1 MTKKYIISIDM
12 GGTKILGAAINS
24 NEGILARIKQPTKEG
39 AAPDEYISAIVE
51 VVNELIADKKFK
63 PESIQAVCLGVPGS
77 VNPETGII
85 GLAPNLGLK
94 NFSIKEKLQE
104 KIELPVLIENDV
116 NLAAMGIKNFELD
129 EKAKNILVVFVGTGI
144 GGGLLFNGKIYR
156 GSSFVA
162 GEIGHRVVE
171 KNGALCGCGNKG
183 CFEALAS
190 RTAIVKSIINDINS
204 GKKSFLTERVKNG
217 ERIKSKMLR
226 AAVKA
231 DDVMVKNH
239 IQNASVYIGRVLADI
254 NNLLNLDTIVLGGGV
269 IEAVGKFMLPTIKKT
284 FEENVLQ
291 DSAVTTKIKMTKL
304 GDDAALFGGI
314 SLAEE
319 FLNILV

>member
-1 MTKKYIISIDM
+1 M

-24 NEGILARIKQPTKEG
+24 KDGIAVRVKQPTKEG
-39 AAPDEYISAIVE
+39 AAPGEYVSAIVE
-51 VVNELIADKKFK
+51 VVNKLVSEDKIK
-63 PESIQAVCLGVPGS
+63 SRSVQAVCLGVPGS
-77 VNPETGII
+77 VNPDSGII

-104 KIELPVLIENDV
+104 KIDYPILIENDV
-116 NLAAMGIKNFELD
+116 NLAALGIKNFELD

-144 GGGLLFNGKIYR
+144 GGGLIFNEKIYR

-171 KNGALCGCGNKG
+171 KNGPICGCGNKG

-190 RTAIVKSIINDINS
+190 RTAIVKNIIDDINS
-204 GKKSFLTERVKNG
+204 GKKSFLSERVKNG
-217 ERIKSKMLR
+217 ERIKSKMLL

-231 DDVMVKNH
+231 DDVIVKKH
-239 IQNASVYIGRVLADI
+239 IQNACVYIGRVLADI

-269 IEAVGKFMLPTIKKT
+269 IEAVGKFMIPAIKEA

-291 DSAVTTKIKMTKL
+291 DSAKITRLKMTKL

-314 SLAEE
+314 SLVEE
-319 FLNILV
+319 FLDIKI